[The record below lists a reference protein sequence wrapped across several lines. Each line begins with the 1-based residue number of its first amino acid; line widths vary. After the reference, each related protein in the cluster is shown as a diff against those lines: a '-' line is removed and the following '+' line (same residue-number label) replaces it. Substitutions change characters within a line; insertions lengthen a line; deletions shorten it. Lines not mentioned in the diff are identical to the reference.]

1 MDDFKKKQLQE
12 FFTLLEDDS
21 VSCQIDEDEEC
32 VLVDFPNEM
41 DTSSYDVDDFLDY
54 IYSLRRDSVTA
65 VTVFLNPLRVCRRYT
80 RL

>member
-32 VLVDFPNEM
+32 VLVDFPDEM
-41 DTSSYDVDDFLDY
+41 RHLTMLTTSW
-54 IYSLRRDSVTA
+54 ITCPILR
-65 VTVFLNPLRVCRRYT
+65 L
-80 RL
+80 